1 MPLHGKVSEDD
12 REAELDINPVYVREA
27 GRKIPRYRM
36 PDRGMLPDTALQVVR
51 DELILDGNAR
61 LNLATFVTTW
71 MEPQAAQL
79 MAECFDK
86 NMIDK
91 DEYPQTAELE
101 RRCVNILSEL
111 WHAPAGSRAPG
122 CSTTGSSEACMLGG
136 MALLWRWRAR
146 RGGSSGAA
154 RPNLVMGSNVQV
166 CWEKFCRYWQVEPR
180 LVPMAP
186 GRYHLT
192 GPEAAARCDENTI
205 GVVAVMG
212 STQDGSYEPVQQISD
227 ALDQLQA
234 DRQLDIP
241 VHVDGAS
248 GGFVAPFLQPHV
260 PWDFR
265 VPRVQSINASG
276 HKYGLVY
283 PGVGWVVWREPAAL
297 PDDLVFRVNYLGGD
311 MPTFAL
317 NFSRPGAHVAAQYYN
332 FIRLGC
338 DGYRR
343 VQQSCQDVA
352 LYLSGEI
359 AKIGP
364 FELITDGSDLPVFA
378 VRLRGDVTGYSVF
391 DISERLRM
399 RGWLVPAYTFPEDL
413 TDVAVLR
420 FVIRNGFSADLAEIL
435 AGDIRTQVKALASA
449 GAGHVP
455 LAPPHTRTP
464 FAH

>member
-1 MPLHGKVSEDD
+1 
-12 REAELDINPVYVREA
+12 
-27 GRKIPRYRM
+27 
-36 PDRGMLPDTALQVVR
+36 
-51 DELILDGNAR
+51 
-61 LNLATFVTTW
+61 
-71 MEPQAAQL
+71 
-79 MAECFDK
+79 
-86 NMIDK
+86 
-91 DEYPQTAELE
+91 
-101 RRCVNILSEL
+101 
-111 WHAPAGSRAPG
+111 
-122 CSTTGSSEACMLGG
+122 
-136 MALLWRWRAR
+136 
-146 RGGSSGAA
+146 
-154 RPNLVMGSNVQV
+154 MGSNVQV

-227 ALDQLQA
+227 ALDELQA
-234 DRQLDIP
+234 SRQLDIP
-241 VHVDGAS
+241 IHVDGAS

-265 VPRVQSINASG
+265 VPRVQSVNASG

-297 PDDLVFRVNYLGGD
+297 PEDLVFRVNYLGGD

-332 FIRLGC
+332 FIRLGF

-378 VRLRGDVTGYSVF
+378 VRLRDDVTGYSVF

-449 GAGHVP
+449 AVPGHVPGHVP
-455 LAPPHTRTP
+455 LAPPRTRTP